1 MLNELFFILH
11 SLLISIFAIIALKI
25 SKEALIS
32 FLCAQAIL
40 SNLFVSK
47 QIILFGLCATCSDAF
62 SVGSSLSLNLLQ
74 EYFGGQIAQKTI
86 WISFFCL
93 IFYLLMTQIHLIYIP
108 SEFDI
113 TQKYFYE
120 IFQSAPRIIIA
131 SLIAYLISQQI
142 DLRLYAIFKKR
153 FEGKYF
159 ILRNYGSLL
168 ISQFADT
175 LIFTILGLYSIVKYP
190 LEIFIISYSVKV
202 FTIILSAPI
211 VGILKKFT
219 RINPK

>member
-1 MLNELFFILH
+1 VNELLFILH
-11 SLLISIFAIIALKI
+11 SLLISIFAVIALKI

-32 FLCAQAIL
+32 FLCVQAIL

-47 QIILFGLCATCSDAF
+47 QIILFGFCATCSDAF

-74 EYFGGQIAQKTI
+74 EYFGKQIAQKTI

-93 IFYLLMTQIHLIYIP
+93 IFYLLMTQMHLIYIP

-113 TQKYFYE
+113 MQKNFYE
-120 IFQSAPRIIIA
+120 IFQFAPRIVIA

-142 DLRLYAIFKKR
+142 DLRLYNFFKKK

-168 ISQFADT
+168 ISQFVDT
-175 LIFTILGLYSIVKYP
+175 LIFTFLGLYSIVENP
-190 LEIFIISYSVKV
+190 LQIFTISYFVKV
-202 FTIILSAPI
+202 FTIILAAPI
-211 VGILKKFT
+211 VGILKKILENKLF
-219 RINPK
+219 